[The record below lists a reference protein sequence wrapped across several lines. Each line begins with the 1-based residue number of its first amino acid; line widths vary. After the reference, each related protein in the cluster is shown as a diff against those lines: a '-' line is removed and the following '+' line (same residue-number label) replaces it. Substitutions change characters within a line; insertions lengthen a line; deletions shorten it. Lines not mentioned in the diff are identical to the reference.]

1 IVIPMVQALL
11 LSVMAESGG
20 LSLDNF
26 RRMVA
31 DLNFSDAWRNTLLLL
46 ILIVPLQIVLALVM
60 PLLINSRFRGHGIFL
75 YIYAI
80 PLAIS
85 DLAAGILWLAVF
97 TERGYLNSTLQNA
110 GVIDQPVLWLSFD
123 NFAGIL
129 SAIVIAESWR
139 ATALVLVILIAGL
152 QLIPRDFFEAAD
164 LFGANRLRRTVH
176 VVLPLLRPSLQ
187 SALIIRT
194 IFAFHTAGED
204 LRLSQAAR
212 AHLALDRHDAILR
225 RGARCHPVGAQL
237 ARGRALHDR
246 VRAGARRSRGLCPG
260 ALPVP
265 WARGLPGGR
274 AHDEDV
280 HDRDLVERGVRRDD
294 PHAADAHAAGAG
306 ARVPLDVAPRV
317 QVRGR
322 TLHGPSG
329 DRVHLP
335 DPQIPDEPLGVPLM
349 SSIAIDAVS
358 KIFGK

>member
-1 IVIPMVQALL
+1 MRTRTERILPFALLLPTIAFLTLLIVIPMVQALL

-20 LSLDNF
+20 LTLDNF
-26 RRMVA
+26 RRMLGDV
-31 DLNFSDAWRNTLLLL
+31 NFSDAWRNTLLLL

-60 PLLINSRFRGHGIFL
+60 ALLINSRFRGHGVFL

-152 QLIPRDFFEAAD
+152 QPIQPGCCGAAAPS
-164 LFGANRLRRTVH
+164 GANRIRRTVH

-194 IFAFHTAGED
+194 IFAFQTFAKIVRMMSAD
-204 LRLSQAAR
+204 CRL
-212 AHLALDRHDAILR
+212 
-225 RGARCHPVGAQL
+225 
-237 ARGRALHDR
+237 GRSS
-246 VRAGARRSRGLCPG
+246 GSTTCT
-260 ALPVP
+260 
-265 WARGLPGGR
+265 
-274 AHDEDV
+274 
-280 HDRDLVERGVRRDD
+280 VRRIRFA
-294 PHAADAHAAGAG
+294 PEGAAAPQQPGWMGCRPAIRMTRTRAV
-306 ARVPLDVAPRV
+306 ARQDSAMTIALR
-317 QVRGR
+317 
-322 TLHGPSG
+322 
-329 DRVHLP
+329 
-335 DPQIPDEPLGVPLM
+335 IPAKLSNDSQSTG
-349 SSIAIDAVS
+349 
-358 KIFGK
+358 

>member
-1 IVIPMVQALL
+1 MRTRTERFLPFALLLPTIAFLTLLIVIPMVQALL

-20 LSLDNF
+20 LTLDNF
-26 RRMVA
+26 QRMIA
-31 DLNFSDAWRNTLLLL
+31 DVNFSDAWRNTLLLL

-60 PLLINSRFRGHGIFL
+60 ALLINSRFRGHGVFL

-129 SAIVIAESWR
+129 SAIVIAETWR

-164 LFGANRLRRTVH
+164 LFGANRIRRTVH

-194 IFAFHTAGED
+194 IFAFQTFAVVFALAGRNMPVLAGEAYTWYATNRNEHVAAAYAVVVLGLTVVAIIAY
-204 LRLSQAAR
+204 LRVL
-212 AHLALDRHDAILR
+212 
-225 RGARCHPVGAQL
+225 
-237 ARGRALHDR
+237 
-246 VRAGARRSRGLCPG
+246 
-260 ALPVP
+260 
-265 WARGLPGGR
+265 
-274 AHDEDV
+274 
-280 HDRDLVERGVRRDD
+280 GVRE
-294 PHAADAHAAGAG
+294 AE
-306 ARVPLDVAPRV
+306 V
-317 QVRGR
+317 QR
-322 TLHGPSG
+322 
-329 DRVHLP
+329 
-335 DPQIPDEPLGVPLM
+335 
-349 SSIAIDAVS
+349 
-358 KIFGK
+358 